1 MKSSRKTSIIVSLA
15 GLGVVIALLVYYLM
29 RDDLWK
35 KEVHIGFAGI
45 FVLLGWRL
53 WRALKQDASNE

>member
-1 MKSSRKTSIIVSLA
+1 MKRTRKFNIILSIA
-15 GLGVVIALLVYYLM
+15 GLGAAAMLLVYYLM